1 MRQLA
6 TFALVALLATLPS
19 LTCATDDLPPSFDE
33 VMSLLTLDPSVKQK
47 ALAGEIV
54 MIDRDDSMEKELSTA
69 VVVVIKQPYD
79 EFIDAV
85 KGDRLF
91 QFNKYILD
99 FAQIEGQPD
108 VSKFQELGYIASE
121 ADEVHALMAA
131 EPGEEFNLSAEE
143 LVRFQQL
150 RAKAAGLDDAALIET
165 VNNALRT
172 FLSERL
178 RRYQEMGLGGI
189 ATYQRSREDKSSPA
203 EELNAATGAIESM
216 KRFAPKFL
224 RMLKNFPDARVQGVE
239 HRFYVFKLNIAGR
252 PGFILSHRIYFFG
265 TEFALLVERHI
276 YAPHFYNSLQLVAG
290 AIPHEDSSVVFY
302 GNRTYTDQITG
313 IGSDV
318 KQSMGGKQL
327 AEEIKALLTDI
338 RTGIESGKAK

>member
-1 MRQLA
+1 MRPLA
-6 TFALVALLATLPS
+6 TFALVAVFATLPS
-19 LTCATDDLPPSFDE
+19 FTCATDDLSPSFDE
-33 VMSLLTLDPSVKQK
+33 VMSLLTLDSSVKQR

-54 MIDRDDSMEKELSTA
+54 MINPDDSMEKELSTA
-69 VVVVIKQPYD
+69 VVAVIKRPYD
-79 EFIDAV
+79 ELIDAV

-91 QFNKYILD
+91 QFNKFILD
-99 FAQIEGQPD
+99 FSQIEGQPD

-121 ADEVHALMAA
+121 AEEVHALIAA

-143 LVRFQQL
+143 FVRFQQL
-150 RAKAAGLDDAALIET
+150 RTETEGLDDAALIET
-165 VNNALRT
+165 VNTVLRT
-172 FLSERL
+172 FLAERL

-189 ATYQRSREDKSSPA
+189 AAYKRSREDTSSPT
-203 EELNAATGAIESM
+203 EELNAATGAMKNM

-224 RMLKNFPDARVQGVE
+224 RMLENYPDAHVEEIE

-276 YAPHFYNSLQLVAG
+276 YAPHFYNSLQMVAG
-290 AIPHEDSSVVFY
+290 VIPHEDSSMVFY
-302 GNRTYTDQITG
+302 GNRTYTDQVTG
-313 IGSDV
+313 IGSDM

-327 AEEIKALLTDI
+327 AEEIKVLLTDI
-338 RTGIESGKAK
+338 RAGIELGKAK

>member
-1 MRQLA
+1 MHQLA
-6 TFALVALLATLPS
+6 TFAFVAVFATLPS
-19 LTCATDDLPPSFDE
+19 FTCATDDLSPSFDE
-33 VMSLLTLDPSVKQK
+33 VVSLLALDPSVKQR

-54 MIDRDDSMEKELSTA
+54 MINPDNSMKKELSTA

-108 VSKFQELGYIASE
+108 VSKSQELGYIVSE

-131 EPGEEFNLSAEE
+131 EPGEKFNLSAEE
-143 LVRFQQL
+143 LIRFQQL
-150 RAKAAGLDDAALIET
+150 QAETAGLEDAALIET
-165 VNNALRT
+165 VNTVLRT
-172 FLSERL
+172 FLAERL

-189 ATYQRSREDKSSPA
+189 AAYQRSREDTSSPA
-203 EELNAATGAIESM
+203 EELNAATRAMKNM

-224 RMLKNFPDARVQGVE
+224 KMLENFPDARVEEIE

-252 PGFILSHRIYFFG
+252 PGFVLSHRIYFFG

-276 YAPHFYNSLQLVAG
+276 YAPHFYNSLQMVAG
-290 AIPHEDSSVVFY
+290 VIPHEDSSMVFY
-302 GNRTYTDQITG
+302 GNRTYTDQVTG
-313 IGSDV
+313 IGSDM

-327 AEEIKALLTDI
+327 AEEIKVLLTDI
-338 RTGIESGKAK
+338 RAGIESGKAK